1 MNPYTGLDAPDT
13 YDYIKQSPLKTMDN
27 NFGQMTLG
35 QGRHRGVSFL
45 FFWGWWKSGE
55 ALSTH
60 PIYIYLFQLE
70 TSLEKIAAKWYL
82 PVSQCTLG
90 NQASQH
96 LETNYH
102 SFH

>member
-60 PIYIYLFQLE
+60 PIYIYI
-70 TSLEKIAAKWYL
+70 SL
-82 PVSQCTLG
+82 PVRNKFGKNSGKMVPTR
-90 NQASQH
+90 
-96 LETNYH
+96 
-102 SFH
+102 F